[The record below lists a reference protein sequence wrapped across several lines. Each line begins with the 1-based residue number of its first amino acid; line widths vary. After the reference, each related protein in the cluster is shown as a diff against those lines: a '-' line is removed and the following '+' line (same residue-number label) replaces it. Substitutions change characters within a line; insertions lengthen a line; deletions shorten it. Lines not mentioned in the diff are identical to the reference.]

1 MARYG
6 DDPNII
12 HETNDERRMEEG
24 YVKTPELEILGPLTP
39 MSLTEQEYFRK
50 ADAWKKNQAKLN
62 KEMIKANLFGEK
74 K

>member
-1 MARYG
+1 MSRYG

-24 YVKTPELEILGPLTP
+24 NVRTPKLEILGPLTP
-39 MSLTEQEYFRK
+39 MSLTEQEYFKK
-50 ADAWKKNQAKLN
+50 ADAWKRKQAKLN
-62 KEMIKANLFGEK
+62 KAIIKANLFGEK